1 MLRQTRHRRR
11 HGENVPLRPRT
22 PSLFRP
28 KRPIDQGVLTEHRA
42 LVADINRRGM
52 LRGAI
57 SLGALTLLSGCDVT
71 EEAPVQKVLRAVSAW
86 NDRVQAALF
95 RPDHLAP
102 TFSPSQVVKP
112 PRFNAHFD
120 PADVK
125 PVDGATWKL
134 ELAGLVA
141 DKRPWTAQQLYALP
155 EQEII
160 IRHIC
165 VEGWDYIGQWSGP
178 NLRSFLQRVGADL
191 TAKYVYFHCADDFSE
206 SIDMA
211 TALHPQT
218 ILATRYARET
228 ITDPFGYPLRLRT
241 ATKLGYKNAKWVK
254 AIEVTNTFTETFWS
268 AQGENW
274 FAGI

>member
-1 MLRQTRHRRR
+1 MPIRTR
-11 HGENVPLRPRT
+11 PS
-22 PSLFRP
+22 SLFRP
-28 KRPIDQGVLTEHRA
+28 HQPVDQGVLTENRA
-42 LVADINRRGM
+42 LVESINRRGV

-57 SLGALTLLSGCDVT
+57 SLGALTMLTGCDVS
-71 EEAPVQKVLRAVSAW
+71 ENDSVQKALRAVSAW
-86 NDRVQAALF
+86 NDGLQEMIF
-95 RPDHLAP
+95 RPNHLAR

-112 PRFNAHFD
+112 PRFNAYYSVE
-120 PADVK
+120 DVK
-125 PVDGATWKL
+125 PIDGATWQL
-134 ELAGLVA
+134 ELAGRID
-141 DKRPWTAQQLYALP
+141 DKRPWTAQQIYQLP

-191 TAKYVYFHCADDFSE
+191 TAKYVYFICADDYTE

-218 ILATRYARET
+218 ILATKYARD
-228 ITDPFGYPLRLRT
+228 IIADPFGYPLRLRT
-241 ATKLGYKNAKWVK
+241 STKLGYKNAKWIK
-254 AIEVTNTFTETFWS
+254 AIEVTNDFRDTFWS
-268 AQGENW
+268 KQGFNW